1 MEKLSSEN
9 QKLREYTLEDKTIF
23 TGFASF
29 KDAEVFAQEKGGE
42 VVEVGFRDGND
53 NPEIT
58 NEAGLKRDRLH
69 YKVDAGPD
77 YQFIHS
83 ADPGFRE
90 YADELQ
96 KFKSNQ
102 MDHNSPEEK
111 FMSNGEVE
119 IAEDP
124 IIVLY
129 QGEFESVTSRER
141 SKYLK
146 QSNVYE
152 IGVQKPLE

>member
-1 MEKLSSEN
+1 MEKVSSEN
-9 QKLREYTLEDKTIF
+9 QKLREYALSDKSIF

-29 KDAEVFAQEKGGE
+29 KDAELFAQHNGGE

-58 NEAGLKRDRLH
+58 NEAGLVRDKLH

-77 YQFIHS
+77 YEFIHS
-83 ADPGFRE
+83 AHPGFRE

-96 KFKSNQ
+96 KFKSNRL
-102 MDHNSPEEK
+102 DHNSPEEK

-124 IIVLY
+124 IVVLY
-129 QGEFESVTSRER
+129 RGEFESVTSRER

-146 QSNVYE
+146 QANVYE
-152 IGVQKPLE
+152 IGVKINR